1 MTRDE
6 WYESVE
12 FVKVRALN
20 NDTHAVLHALQRCY
34 DTLRV
39 ALESKGPIL
48 HDRVHLYE
56 RQLALMS
63 SEARRLIGYVG
74 DVTRLLEPKLSDFPD
89 FAQGGATCG
98 TESKPSADGTGSISS
113 GQ

>member
-6 WYESVE
+6 WYDSVE
-12 FVKVRALN
+12 FVKLRALN
-20 NDTHAVLHALQRCY
+20 NDTHAVLHAVQRCY

-39 ALESKGPIL
+39 ALESKEPVCSDKL
-48 HDRVHLYE
+48 HLYE

-63 SEARRLIGYVG
+63 SEARRLIDYVG
-74 DVTRLLEPKLSDFPD
+74 GVTRLLEPKLSDFPD

-98 TESKPSADGTGSISS
+98 TESKPSADGTGSTSS